1 MATLAE
7 PGTQTIPPTTQAPRV
22 VSLDIFRGL
31 TMAVMVFVNDLASVK
46 GLPWWTY
53 HASGNI
59 DAMTYVDMVF
69 PAFLFILG
77 MAIPLAVEQR
87 LRKDPSLPHLW
98 MHILLRSF
106 SLLVLGLILANA
118 GGGDPALIHMRPSV
132 WTLLALLGALLVWQ
146 VYPRNNGARN
156 DGRQTLYRALR
167 IAGALLIAVMFA
179 IFRHT
184 AKDGSVT
191 WIRTAY
197 PEILGLLAFAYLT
210 TCILYVPTRRWRW
223 APFVWF
229 AVLTLFCALSTA
241 KLIPLPGHASLYLWP
256 FHNGS
261 STSISMAGV
270 ATSMIFVGP
279 HSLRWPNFRS
289 KAAFAGGFAAATLV
303 AGGILTPLGISK
315 IRATPTWCLY
325 SIGISIL
332 TFIFLYWIA
341 DVRHHTRWAFFTRS
355 AGSNT
360 LLTYL
365 LPDIWYFALS
375 ALGITW
381 FRTHLA
387 WGTPGVLRAIA
398 FTPLI
403 LVLSAVLTRMKIR
416 LQI

>member
-1 MATLAE
+1 MATTAQL
-7 PGTQTIPPTTQAPRV
+7 GTQTAATTTHAPRV
-22 VSLDIFRGL
+22 LSIDVFRGL
-31 TMAVMVFVNDLASVK
+31 TMLVMVFVNDLASVK

-53 HASGNI
+53 HAPGRV

-87 LRKDPSLPHLW
+87 LRKDPSQPRLW
-98 MHILLRSF
+98 LHVALRSL

-132 WTLLALLGALLVWQ
+132 WALLALLGAFLIWM
-146 VYPRNNGARN
+146 VYPK
-156 DGRQTLYRALR
+156 DPERQSLYKILRLVGVALVV
-167 IAGALLIAVMFA
+167 VMFA

-184 AKDGSVT
+184 ARDGSVT

-210 TCILYVPTRRWRW
+210 TCILYIPTRRWLW
-223 APFVWF
+223 APFAWF
-229 AVLTLFCALSTA
+229 AVLTAFCAFSTA
-241 KLIPLPGHASLYLWP
+241 KWITFPSHASLYVWP

-261 STSISMAGV
+261 STSIAMAGV
-270 ATSMIFVGP
+270 ATSIIFVGP
-279 HSLRWPNFRS
+279 HSLRWPTFRS
-289 KAAFAGGFAAATLV
+289 KATLALSFAAITLI
-303 AGGILTPLGISK
+303 AARLLTPLGISK

-325 SIGISIL
+325 SIGSSIL
-332 TFIFLYWIA
+332 IFTFLYWIC
-341 DVRHHTRWAFFTRS
+341 DVQRWTRWAAFTRP
-355 AGSNT
+355 AGANT

-381 FRTHLA
+381 FHTHFV
-387 WGTPGVLRAIA
+387 WGMPGVIRAVLFTA
-398 FTPLI
+398 FI
-403 LVLSAVLTRMKIR
+403 LAVSALLTRMKLR
-416 LQI
+416 LQL

>member
-1 MATLAE
+1 MATLAQPE
-7 PGTQTIPPTTQAPRV
+7 TQTSTTVRAPRV
-22 VSLDIFRGL
+22 ASLDIFRGL
-31 TMAVMVFVNDLASVK
+31 TMAIMIFVNDLASVK

-53 HASGNI
+53 HASGHVE
-59 DAMTYVDMVF
+59 AMTYVDMVF
-69 PAFLFILG
+69 PAFLFIMG
-77 MAIPLAVEQR
+77 MAIPLAIEQR

-98 MHILLRSF
+98 GHILLRSF

-118 GGGDPALIHMRPSV
+118 GAGDPALIHMSPSV
-132 WTLLALLGALLVWQ
+132 WALIALLGALLVWQ
-146 VYPRNNGARN
+146 VYPRN
-156 DGRQTLYRALR
+156 DGHQTLYRSLR
-167 IAGALLIAVMFA
+167 IVGAVLIVAMFA

-210 TCILYVPTRRWRW
+210 TCLLYVPTRRWRW

-279 HSLRWPNFRS
+279 HSLQWPTFRS
-289 KAAFAGGFAAATLV
+289 KAAFASGFAAATLV

-332 TFIFLYWIA
+332 IFTLLYWIA
-341 DVRHHTRWAFFTRS
+341 DVRHHTRWAAFTRS

-365 LPDIWYFALS
+365 LPDVWYFVLS

-381 FRTHLA
+381 FHTHLV
-387 WGTPGVLRAIA
+387 WGTSGVLRAVA
-398 FTPLI
+398 FTALM
-403 LVLSAVLTRMKIR
+403 LALSALLTRLKIR
-416 LQI
+416 LQL